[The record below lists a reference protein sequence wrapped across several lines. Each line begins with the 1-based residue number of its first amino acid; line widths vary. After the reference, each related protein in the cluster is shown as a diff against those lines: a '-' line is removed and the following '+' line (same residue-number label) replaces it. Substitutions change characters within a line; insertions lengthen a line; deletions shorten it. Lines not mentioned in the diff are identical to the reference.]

1 MTKNSTPTNKKIPLL
16 NLNDDQEFT
25 PFQEKLLQLKNFY
38 AKGSTSVEKDSPK
51 KVVSSSKPET
61 SSSPVPKIEKPELK
75 KDQDVKKFQMEA
87 RRKRFEQ
94 LKFALDWLVENYPLC
109 FNKENPRPLK
119 KRIEKDIFIDLP
131 EGLSFSKI
139 SIREAL
145 HYYTSSSQY
154 RKNLIETSHRC
165 NLQGEIG
172 EEVTTNE
179 KQLAQEQL
187 TLFIAKQKERNLQ
200 RKKFTKKPVSES
212 ATSQKT

>member
-1 MTKNSTPTNKKIPLL
+1 MTKNSTPTNKKTSPL
-16 NLNDDQEFT
+16 NLNDGQEFT
-25 PFQEKLLQLKNFY
+25 EFQEKLLQLKNFY
-38 AKGSTSVEKDSPK
+38 ANGSTSAEKDSLK
-51 KVVSSSKPET
+51 KAVPPSKPET
-61 SSSPVPKIEKPELK
+61 SSSPVPKAENLELK
-75 KDQDVKKFQMEA
+75 KEQDVKKIQMEA

-94 LKFALDWLVENYPLC
+94 LKLALDWLVENYPLC

-119 KRIEKDIFIDLP
+119 KRIEKDIFMNLP

-154 RKNLIETSHRC
+154 RKNLIEASHRC
-165 NLQGEIG
+165 SLQGEIG

-187 TLFIAKQKERNLQ
+187 TLFIAKQKERNQQ
-200 RKKFTKKPVSES
+200 RKKFTKKPVSKSEI
-212 ATSQKT
+212 SQKN